1 MPLPSSPHPG
11 PTPFHQPTARLGLL
25 IGQLVRLERELWPLA
40 EGPWGGGQGMA
51 HRQRW
56 LAGLRSAGGVRE
68 VAHALL
74 QLEAALRPLAL
85 DEEWRGGEA
94 GGSGG
99 AAAPAAPADAGAGA
113 AGTPAGG
120 ASRPT
125 SRAVSRAASGV
136 DLDSLAGGP
145 SQGGEASASLAAGGD
160 GTAATAAAAAAAAAR
175 AADPYETRAERVDR
189 EFKGTWEMDRR
200 QHAAR
205 LRGVNRLPLALV
217 RKVRRA
223 CRGVEAL
230 AGRQVVL

>member
-1 MPLPSSPHPG
+1 MQRCLSGEQCLSASLLSSPSSPCSAP
-11 PTPFHQPTARLGLL
+11 PARLGLL

-40 EGPWGGGQGMA
+40 EGPWAGGEGMA
-51 HRQRW
+51 HRQAW

-94 GGSGG
+94 RGGGSV
-99 AAAPAAPADAGAGA
+99 APAALPGPGA

-120 ASRPT
+120 GSRPA

-136 DLDSLAGGP
+136 DLDSLAGGA
-145 SQGGEASASLAAGGD
+145 SQGGEGSASQAGVGGD
-160 GTAATAAAAAAAAAR
+160 GPAGTAAAAAAAAAR

-189 EFKGTWEMDRR
+189 EFKGNWEMDRR

-205 LRGVNRLPLALV
+205 LRGVNRLPLSLA
-217 RKVRRA
+217 RKVRA
-223 CRGVEAL
+223 SAGWGV
-230 AGRQVVL
+230 G